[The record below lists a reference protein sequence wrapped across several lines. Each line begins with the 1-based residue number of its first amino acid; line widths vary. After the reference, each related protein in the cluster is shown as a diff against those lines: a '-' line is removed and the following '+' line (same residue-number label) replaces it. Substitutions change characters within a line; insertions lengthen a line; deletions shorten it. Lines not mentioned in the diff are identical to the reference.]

1 MATLH
6 KAVFDMNYHT
16 WGELCNLTNDEI
28 IKKVKEDENAQV
40 SAIYTLD
47 EYNTLDLTDCVVLN
61 VMI

>member
-16 WGELCNLTNDEI
+16 WGELSNLTNDEI
-28 IKKVKEDENAQV
+28 IKKVKEEEDAQV

-47 EYNTLDLTDCVVLN
+47 EYITLDLTDCVVLD